1 MIASSPL
8 KNNYILMKKI
18 FIILAMALACT
29 SCKKSTDFLDNQA
42 GTGET
47 EESIFTDSVKTIG
60 FLSNI
65 YSGIGYSFNKGR
77 FSTHG
82 NTEMAT
88 DDAEY
93 AYSGTSQN
101 TVIMYNGTVSPNN
114 FWTQGGVP
122 DFWSTPYS
130 NIRKVNVLLAKLPTA
145 PLSEALKKRMAAEAR
160 YLRAWYYH
168 FLLINFGGVPLI
180 GDNVYNITDV
190 INLPRATFES
200 SVNYVVDELDAVAD
214 ILPVPSGYAE
224 QDYGRVTKGA
234 CLALKSRVLLY
245 AASPLFNGGS
255 IASGELASLVSYPS
269 YNVAYWQ
276 KAAEAAEA
284 VINTNYYNLVEDNT
298 TAPGYGFYSMFLK
311 RYPNTEHIFTLQRTT
326 NRDFEG
332 YYNPPSRGGAK
343 NSQPTEQLARAF
355 PMKNG
360 KSTYDPTSGYLPG
373 NPYVNRDPRFNYS
386 IIYNGSL
393 YYSTTTGTKIAVN
406 TYDGAASD
414 GYVSSTKS
422 GPTTTGYYSRKMCD
436 ENISSNSSFVTE
448 RAWPLI
454 RYAEILLNYAEAIN
468 ETGQTA
474 LAYPKLVAIRKRA
487 GIDAGTDGLYGMKAN
502 MTKEEMRD
510 FIQNERRIELMNEDH
525 RWNDIRRWKI
535 AEAVNNGYN
544 KAMMI
549 TKTGNNFTY
558 QIVNTIRLHVFKPQ
572 NYLMPIPQAEISKM
586 PAMVQNPGY

>member
-1 MIASSPL
+1 
-8 KNNYILMKKI
+8 MKKI
-18 FIILAMALACT
+18 FIILAFVIVYT
-29 SCKKSTDFLDNQA
+29 SCKKSTDFLDGQA
-42 GTGET
+42 STGET

-60 FLSNI
+60 FLTNI

-77 FSTHG
+77 FSSHG

-93 AYSGTSQN
+93 AYSGVGQSA
-101 TVIMYNGTVSPNN
+101 VIMYNGTISPNN
-114 FWTQGGVP
+114 FFSQGAVP
-122 DFWSTPYS
+122 DFWSTPYA
-130 NIRKVNVLLAKLPTA
+130 NIRKVNLFLAKLPGTPLSA
-145 PLSEALKKRMAAEAR
+145 PLKTRMAAEAR

-180 GDNVYNITDV
+180 GNNVYGINDV
-190 INLPRATFES
+190 IDLPRS
-200 SVNYVVDELDAVAD
+200 SFQASVDYVVGELDAVAAV
-214 ILPVPSGYAE
+214 LPAPTEYAE
-224 QDYGRVTKGA
+224 QDFGRATRGA

-255 IASGELASLVSYPS
+255 IATGALAATVSYPS
-269 YNVAYWQ
+269 YNVSYWQ
-276 KAAEAAEA
+276 KAAAAAEA
-284 VINTNYYNLVEDNT
+284 VINTNYYSLMEDNV
-298 TAPGYGFYSMFLK
+298 TAPGYGFYNTFLK
-311 RYPNTEHIFTLQRTT
+311 RYPNTEQIFAMQRPT

-343 NSQPTEQLARAF
+343 NSQPTEQLARSF

-360 KSTYDPTSGYLPG
+360 KSTYDPTSGFVAS
-373 NPYVNRDPRFNYS
+373 NPYVNRDPRFGYS
-386 IIYNGSL
+386 IIYNGSP

-406 TYDGAASD
+406 TFDGAASD
-414 GYVSSTKS
+414 GYVSSTKT

-436 ENISSNSSFVTE
+436 ENISANSSFVTE

-474 LAYPKLVAIRKRA
+474 LAYPKLIAIRKRA
-487 GIDAGTDGLYGMKAN
+487 GIDAGADGMYGIKAN
-502 MTKEEMRD
+502 MSVEEMRA

-544 KAMMI
+544 SAMII
-549 TKTGNNFTY
+549 TKTGNNFAY
-558 QIVNTIRLHVFKPQ
+558 KVDNTIRLHVFRPQ
-572 NYLMPIPQAEISKM
+572 NYLMPIPQVEISKM
-586 PAMVQNPGY
+586 PSMVQNPGY